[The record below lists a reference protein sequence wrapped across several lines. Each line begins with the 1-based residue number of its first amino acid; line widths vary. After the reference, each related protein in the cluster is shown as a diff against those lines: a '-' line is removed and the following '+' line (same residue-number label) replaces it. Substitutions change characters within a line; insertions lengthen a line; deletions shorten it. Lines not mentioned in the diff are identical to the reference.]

1 MSRSTGVSSAVLLAA
16 VALAGCGGGEKK
28 SGSSSGESAA
38 AGGGAYATTT
48 SASKTTAAGSGEKAT
63 VMSKSNP
70 TLGTI
75 LAAGPKR
82 LTVYMFASDHGAS
95 STCYGACASAW
106 PPVTTTGGAAK
117 AAGGASAAK
126 LGTITRKEGVKQV
139 TYGGHPLYY
148 YAADRSEGDILGQG
162 ITAFGAAWYVLSPSG
177 KTITR
182 P

>member
-1 MSRSTGVSSAVLLAA
+1 MSRSTGVLSAVILAV

-38 AGGGAYATTT
+38 AGGGAYATPKT
-48 SASKTTAAGSGEKAT
+48 SASKTAAASTGERAT
-63 VMSKSNP
+63 VIGKSNP

-106 PPVTTTGGAAK
+106 PPVTTTSGAKGAA
-117 AAGGASAAK
+117 GVSASK
-126 LGTITRKEGVKQV
+126 LGTITRREGVKQV
-139 TYGGHPLYY
+139 TYAGHPLYY
-148 YAADRSEGDILGQG
+148 YAADHSEGDIFGQG
-162 ITAFGAAWYVLSPSG
+162 ITSFGAAWYVLSPGG
-177 KTITR
+177 KVITK